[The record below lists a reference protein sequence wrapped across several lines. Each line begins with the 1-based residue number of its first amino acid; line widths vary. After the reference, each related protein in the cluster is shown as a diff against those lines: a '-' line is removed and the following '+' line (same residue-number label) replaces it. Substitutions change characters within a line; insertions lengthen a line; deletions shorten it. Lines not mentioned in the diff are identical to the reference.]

1 MNEIE
6 RFLFNLALTGL
17 NIFLVSFKAVFY
29 FLNDNCIVPSAII
42 LNFATLTNTPQ
53 KATWFEPILLN
64 SDSSNVSKLASL
76 KSTSYLN

>member
-17 NIFLVSFKAVFY
+17 NIFLVFFKAVFHI
-29 FLNDNCIVPSAII
+29 LNDNCIVPSAII

-53 KATWFEPILLN
+53 KGTW
-64 SDSSNVSKLASL
+64 V
-76 KSTSYLN
+76 